1 MSEESMSQEFRLKN
15 IDEVRNYFI
24 EVIKQ
29 NELMSKKYKKA
40 CRFLNYIEHLII
52 LISTVSGYVSISAF
66 ASLVGIPIG
75 NTISAIGL
83 NICVI
88 TARIKKL

>member
-15 IDEVRNYFI
+15 IDEVKNYFI

-29 NELMSKKYKKA
+29 NELVSKKHKKA
-40 CRFLNYIEHLII
+40 CRFFNYIEHLII